1 MPIPSTMADLSLTA
15 ANNSPQGTDP
25 IGNTLDDY
33 LRSIQAIV
41 RSTNALAPAS
51 IASASTTNIGS
62 AAAESVEITGT
73 TTITSFGTAAAGLR
87 RELRFPGSLAIVHS
101 SSIQLPGAKNWQ
113 TAPGDVLT
121 FRSLGSGQWIMTGHQ
136 SLAASRLT
144 GLAAVAISGS
154 ASDLTSGTLPDAR
167 LSSNIPRLS
176 ANNSFTGRQH
186 IQGDG
191 ELLRLR
197 GSGNFLSLSFWNTD
211 QTIRYGFLE
220 VNTPGTAFALSA
232 GNNFALRLISSNTIR
247 LDAPSVLV
255 NGSTI
260 WTAGNDGSGSGLD
273 ADLLDGQHASA
284 FAAIAEPETILS
296 TWTFNIRPRSSNA
309 GGFLSHASP
318 ANAGGSV
325 TVSTSAASG
334 TPANGDIWIQYS

>member
-1 MPIPSTMADLSLTA
+1 MPVPSTMADLSLTA
-15 ANNSPQGTDP
+15 ASNSPQGTDP

-87 RELRFPGSLAIVHS
+87 RELRFTGSLTIVHS

-167 LSSNIPRLS
+167 LSSNIPRLVG
-176 ANNSFTGRQH
+176 NNSFTGRQH
-186 IQGDG
+186 IQGNG
-191 ELLRLR
+191 ELLRFIEIGR
-197 GSGNFLSLSFWNTD
+197 
-211 QTIRYGFLE
+211 
-220 VNTPGTAFALSA
+220 
-232 GNNFALRLISSNTIR
+232 
-247 LDAPSVLV
+247 
-255 NGSTI
+255 
-260 WTAGNDGSGSGLD
+260 
-273 ADLLDGQHASA
+273 ASCR
-284 FAAIAEPETILS
+284 E
-296 TWTFNIRPRSSNA
+296 R
-309 GGFLSHASP
+309 
-318 ANAGGSV
+318 V
-325 TVSTSAASG
+325 
-334 TPANGDIWIQYS
+334 